1 MEWYDVIIAVLGI
14 CGTCS
19 SIIFAYKAFK
29 RNDRHDA
36 AESSKNSATM
46 LTELGYIKSGIDD
59 LKRKM
64 DKHDEQITEITKQI
78 ATMDASVKQAHKRI
92 DRLETEIK

>member
-14 CGTCS
+14 MATCS
-19 SIIFAYKAFK
+19 SIIFGYKAFR

-36 AESSKNSATM
+36 AESSKNSATV

-64 DKHDEQITEITKQI
+64 DKHDEQITEIGKQL
-78 ATMDASVKQAHKRI
+78 ATIEASVKQAHKRI
-92 DRLETEIK
+92 DRLEQDVK